1 MKTALSLAALVVIL
15 TAYAGLALLETAMQ
29 QRAKHHAV
37 MQCMTDTEC
46 EATDNMKGGK

>member
-1 MKTALSLAALVVIL
+1 MKYTLPVIAVFTLLTIYGAL
-15 TAYAGLALLETAMQ
+15 EMFNTAMQ

-46 EATDNMKGGK
+46 EATDNMKGSK